1 MSELNVAPTRI
12 HVLSP
17 DDYGSRAIL
26 KAEGTRYDYPD
37 RSLTIFS
44 VVARRGRFTAQPIV
58 VVSVPKGPWCELSP
72 TILPAW
78 SYSLDELPSADF
90 VPRDD
95 GSAYGRG
102 TLAHIDIETYRASEA
117 AWDEFAR
124 QCIVLSERALSGKV
138 MGTDLARAL
147 SRGDDLLLFELYHQ
161 EISTLASVLSELSIP
176 TVESVERLAR
186 ALYGMAESHDAWNPK
201 ANSRLTPDE
210 CLQVC
215 ELTALI

>member
-1 MSELNVAPTRI
+1 MSVSPSI
-12 HVLSP
+12 HVLWP
-17 DDYGSRAIL
+17 DACGSRAIL

-37 RSLTIFS
+37 HSLTVFS

-58 VVSVPKGPWCELSP
+58 AVSVPNGPWSELSP
-72 TILPAW
+72 TLLPAW
-78 SYSLDELPSADF
+78 SYSFDEVPTADF

-95 GSAYGRG
+95 GGSYGRG

-147 SRGDDLLLFELYHQ
+147 SSGDDLLLFEFYHR
-161 EISTLASVLSELSIP
+161 EISTLASVLAKLSIP
-176 TVESVERLAR
+176 SVESLERLAR
-186 ALYGMAESHDAWNPK
+186 VLYGMAESHDAWNPR
-201 ANSRLTPDE
+201 ANLRLTPDE
-210 CLQVC
+210 CHQVC
-215 ELTALI
+215 ELVWSTLM